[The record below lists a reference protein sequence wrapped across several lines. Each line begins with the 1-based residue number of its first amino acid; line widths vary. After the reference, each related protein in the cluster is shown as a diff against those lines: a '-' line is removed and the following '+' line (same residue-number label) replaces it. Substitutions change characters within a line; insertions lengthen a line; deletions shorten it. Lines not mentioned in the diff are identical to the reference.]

1 MKASDAIRQLISK
14 SQWSQNRMGMAL
26 GVTPQTFS
34 TAMRRHDMKAGTVAR
49 ALDLLGYELWAIP
62 KGTKAPQGS
71 IQITAPDESAHGVE

>member
-14 SQWSQNRMGMAL
+14 SAWSQNRMGMAL

-71 IQITAPDESAHGVE
+71 IQITAPEQEGGE